1 MTQIGV
7 PCGFWN
13 QLQWVQFD
21 WKKIA
26 IDDFFF
32 SIHKDWGRQK
42 EYGTEHVDLQME
54 MNNAMTN

>member
-1 MTQIGV
+1 MAFETNSSEYNLIE
-7 PCGFWN
+7 
-13 QLQWVQFD
+13 
-21 WKKIA
+21 KKIA